1 MVLTAGQRHDST
13 VFEALIEQG
22 AIRRGGRGRPRRKPQ
37 QICGDKSYASRRIRQ
52 YARRHGIRAVIPHK
66 RNEHRQGPLDR
77 EVYRERNQVERLINR
92 LKQCRRVATRY
103 EKQAVHYRT
112 MVILAMILLWL

>member
-1 MVLTAGQRHDST
+1 MLLTAGQQHDST
-13 VFEALIEQG
+13 VFEVLLEQG

-37 QICGDKSYASRRIRQ
+37 QICGDKSYSSRKIRR
-52 YARRHGIRAVIPHK
+52 YARRHGMRAVIPHK
-66 RNEHRQGPLDR
+66 QNERRKGRFDR

-103 EKQAVHYRT
+103 EKLAENYRA
-112 MVILAMILLWL
+112 MVTIAMILLWL